1 MEQFEIHVPDSVL
14 DDLRRRIGD
23 MRWPPSAEGLGWGY
37 GFEQGY
43 LRALAESWRTDFDWR
58 AVERQI
64 NGFTHYRAV
73 VDEVPIH
80 FIREPGR
87 GPAPI
92 PLILTHGW
100 PWTFWDMQKVIRP
113 LADPAAY
120 GGDPADAFDVIVPSL
135 PGFTFS
141 TPLPRVGIN
150 SVVTADLWRKL
161 MTDVLGYPRFAA
173 AGADWGARVTGQLGH
188 KHADALYGIHT
199 VNTTPLDLFNAER
212 YWDITGYLVPYDTPP
227 EIRARILPGLSRIVS
242 HVAVQT
248 VEPQTLAYAMHDSPV
263 GMLAWLMQR
272 RRDWGETGGDIESA
286 FPREHLLATAT
297 LYWATES
304 FASAARF
311 YAEAI
316 HHRWRPSHD
325 RKPVIQ
331 APAGITFL
339 GGENPPGIDTPAQR
353 IALFKAST
361 AIDNYD
367 LHYVN
372 AHPHGGHFAHYE
384 NPEACITDIRATF
397 RDLRHR

>member
-1 MEQFEIHVPDSVL
+1 MAEI
-14 DDLRRRIGD
+14 
-23 MRWPPSAEGLGWGY
+23 
-37 GFEQGY
+37 
-43 LRALAESWRTDFDWR
+43 T
-58 AVERQI
+58 
-64 NGFTHYRAV
+64 
-73 VDEVPIH
+73 
-80 FIREPGR
+80 
-87 GPAPI
+87 
-92 PLILTHGW
+92 
-100 PWTFWDMQKVIRP
+100 
-113 LADPAAY
+113 
-120 GGDPADAFDVIVPSL
+120 
-135 PGFTFS
+135 
-141 TPLPRVGIN
+141 
-150 SVVTADLWRKL
+150 
-161 MTDVLGYPRFAA
+161 AA
-173 AGADWGARVTGQLGH
+173 AVKELRDRSGAGMMDC
-188 KHADALYGIHT
+188 KKALT
-199 VNTTPLDLFNAER
+199 
-212 YWDITGYLVPYDTPP
+212 
-227 EIRARILPGLSRIVS
+227 
-242 HVAVQT
+242 
-248 VEPQTLAYAMHDSPV
+248 
-263 GMLAWLMQR
+263 
-272 RRDWGETGGDIESA
+272 ETGGDIESA